1 VLAAR
6 LLTAPHPLAQV
17 CDDSTRE
24 DVRRRIDT
32 KVSEMS
38 HRGHCCLVTRRDA
51 NKGFK
56 VRSCDRT
63 PLLPFAMNG

>member
-1 VLAAR
+1 MTLGVDI
-6 LLTAPHPLAQV
+6 AQV

-24 DVRRRIDT
+24 DVRRRIDA

-38 HRGHCCLVTRRDA
+38 NRGHHCLVTRRDA

-56 VRSCDRT
+56 VIMCLIQQWG
-63 PLLPFAMNG
+63 PGA

>member
-1 VLAAR
+1 VWPAWVDV
-6 LLTAPHPLAQV
+6 QV

-24 DVRRRIDT
+24 DVRRRIDA

-38 HRGHCCLVTRRDA
+38 HRGHHCLVTRRDA

-56 VRSCDRT
+56 VNTCVVQYST
-63 PLLPFAMNG
+63 SKAVLT